1 MADPPD
7 LYGAESNSSNM
18 VKVEQLINRLY
29 QPGNPQDIAE
39 TQKHLQR
46 LQRSNEGWHLADAL
60 LQSQDEKV
68 RFFGALTFTIK
79 INSDWDQL
87 EVEDTAPLLHRLLHW
102 ITLSVQV
109 EKGHLVAR
117 KLCTSLVAYFLR
129 PTVSWNRSLLHLVCC
144 FTAGEAVS
152 CEQLMSTSDK
162 DAARIVPRLGREQLL
177 ASIWFA
183 LNLIEEVEKTSPTSI
198 LTSIISTLDDV
209 VMVLQHALQI
219 KPDSDRQI
227 VEAAVKCFQAWV
239 TYAHG
244 VWSDKP
250 DEVVFLRRLTPY
262 CINLLWAHELCEVT
276 ADCLGDILNPF
287 SAFFT
292 PKDLELLLDFLTS
305 TLVQV
310 QLSALHE
317 GNWEPEFM
325 SVARLL
331 LAYGDA
337 RLHDLAHNLDTPSV
351 QMVMHRLMDLLTCVG
366 YAGAEDDICTPALE
380 FWQSFTE
387 FLIDA
392 LYGSEDVA
400 EPWMGS
406 AQRYVVQAIDSCW
419 VKIRFPPENVWA
431 EWSSEEKGD
440 FRAFRADV
448 EDLLQSSYTL
458 LGTSI
463 FDRLTN
469 LALEALNNHAW
480 LHLEATLFC
489 LNALA
494 ETISDDDVVDTTLI
508 HLFRSELLANMMD
521 PALNMPYKTQ
531 QTAVTTMVSFT
542 AFFERH
548 TQFLPS
554 MLTFLFTSLQSP
566 ALAGVAARA
575 IFTTCDTCRKTLVSE
590 IGAFLHQYEAMLQ
603 WQDVESTTKEKVIGA
618 IAAITQA
625 ISSEEH
631 RVETFDRLLY
641 FVHRDVEACKE
652 FASVGAMGGAQEKG
666 LCALRCLINMGN
678 TMQEPDPDGEAVDLE
693 NEPSTNGAHESRI
706 WESCHEKIVG
716 FIYAV
721 SSILGGDG
729 EVVEA
734 ACQVLRTGYKEA
746 TPGPFVFPPK
756 VTEDFVTNS
765 SLQTPRLEYVLDT
778 AGAMLTR
785 HTRANA
791 SRVDA
796 TAIASILVVVDTEAD
811 DPANEPEVSASC
823 LDLAAKFI
831 PHYLHTFLYPQCRE
845 HIADLI
851 IFSIRCMACQEI
863 MLRRAAANF
872 WALLFQRYDLTAEIK
887 AVIDSILGE
896 YGPHATLVIMHSMSG
911 EVARSELETFVDPLK
926 RMVFSQVRAK
936 QWISDALFASTFPSS
951 KVGDAQKRKFI
962 QQVAKSVI
970 PIREPTKGSD

>member
-1 MADPPD
+1 MA
-7 LYGAESNSSNM
+7 
-18 VKVEQLINRLY
+18 KVEQLINHLY
-29 QPGNPQDIAE
+29 QPGNPQHVAE
-39 TQKHLQR
+39 IQGNLQR

-79 INSDWDQL
+79 INSDWDEL

-109 EKGHLVAR
+109 EKGPLVVR

-129 PTVSWNRSLLHLVCC
+129 PTVSWNRCLLHLVCC
-144 FTAGEAVS
+144 FNAGEAVS
-152 CEQLMSTSDK
+152 YEQLMSTSDK
-162 DAARIVPRLGREQLL
+162 DAARIVPSLGREQLL

-183 LNLIEEVEKTSPTSI
+183 LNLIEEVEMTSPASI
-198 LTSIISTLDDV
+198 QTHKFHEQVISTLDDLV
-209 VMVLQHALQI
+209 AVLQHALQI
-219 KPDSDRQI
+219 KPELDRQI

-250 DEVVFLRRLTPY
+250 DKIVFLRRLTPY
-262 CINLLWAHELCEVT
+262 CINLLWAHGLCEVT

-305 TLVQV
+305 TLVQD
-310 QLSALHE
+310 QLSALHD
-317 GNWEPEFM
+317 GDWEPELM
-325 SVARLL
+325 CVARLL

-337 RLHDLAHNLDTPSV
+337 RLQDLAQNLDTHSAQV
-351 QMVMHRLMDLLTCVG
+351 VMHRLTDLLTCVG

-380 FWQSFTE
+380 FWQSYTE

-392 LYGSEDVA
+392 LYGLEDVG
-400 EPWMGS
+400 EPWMDS
-406 AQRYVVQAIDSCW
+406 AQQYVVQAIENCW
-419 VKIRFPPENVWA
+419 VKIRLPPEDVWVQ
-431 EWSSEEKGD
+431 WSSEEKGD

-458 LGTSI
+458 LGPSI

-469 LALEALNNHAW
+469 LALEALKKHAW

-494 ETISDDDVVDTTLI
+494 ETISDDDAVDTTLT
-508 HLFRSELLANMMD
+508 HLFQSDLLAKMMD
-521 PALNMPYKTQ
+521 PALNIPYKTQ

-548 TQFLPS
+548 TGFLPS
-554 MLTFLFTSLQSP
+554 MLNFLFTSLQSH
-566 ALAGVAARA
+566 ALAGVTAKA
-575 IFTTCDTCRKTLVSE
+575 IFTTCDTCRKALVSE
-590 IGAFLHQYEAMLQ
+590 LGAFLHQYEAMLQ
-603 WQDVESTTKEKVIGA
+603 WQCVESTTKEKVIGA

-625 ISSEEH
+625 LSSDER

-652 FASVGAMGGAQEKG
+652 LASAGAMEGAQEKG

-678 TMQEPDPDGEAVDLE
+678 TMQEPDPEGEAIDLE
-693 NEPSTNGAHESRI
+693 NEPSTNGAYESHI
-706 WESCHEKIVG
+706 WESCHGRIVG

-721 SSILGGDG
+721 SSTLGGDG
-729 EVVEA
+729 EAVEA
-734 ACQVLRTGYKEA
+734 ACQVLRTGYKES

-756 VTEDFVTNS
+756 VTEDFVANS

-785 HTRANA
+785 HTRANE

-796 TAIASILVVVDTEAD
+796 TAVVLLTHLFRLIGSMGY
-811 DPANEPEVSASC
+811 DPANEPE
-823 LDLAAKFI
+823 
-831 PHYLHTFLYPQCRE
+831 
-845 HIADLI
+845 
-851 IFSIRCMACQEI
+851 
-863 MLRRAAANF
+863 
-872 WALLFQRYDLTAEIK
+872 ALLFQRYDLTAEIK
-887 AVIDSILGE
+887 AVIDSIVGE

-911 EVARSELETFVDPLK
+911 EIARSELETFVDPLK
-926 RMVFSQVRAK
+926 RLVFSQARAK
-936 QWISDALFASTFPSS
+936 QWISDALFASTFPST

-962 QQVAKSVI
+962 QQIANL
-970 PIREPTKGSD
+970 RGTKITNQVVKEWWMTCRGTSFADTS